1 MADDTTGRQDAGA
14 TGATDVRVLEVERAA
29 LGTTRLVGEP
39 LGELAPGE
47 VRLRIDRFALTANTI
62 TYAAMGDMLGYWG
75 FYPAAL
81 PWGRVPAMGWADV
94 VASANPE
101 IEVGGRYFGWYPMA
115 TSVDVLVV
123 PSTDGMRDQGEHRL
137 QHAAVYRSFTE
148 TTKDESY
155 APGGDAED
163 RHALLRG
170 LFATGYLADAFFADE
185 DYYGADDI
193 VVLSASSK
201 TAIGFAQRAA
211 TRGRRTIGV
220 TSARNADF
228 VRSVGFYDLVVTYD
242 DLGSLGGDGRTAV
255 AVDMAGD
262 AGVLAQVHE
271 RYDDRLRWSM
281 QIGMSH
287 HDAPP
292 AEISTGPTPK
302 LFFAPTEVARRA
314 QEWGRDEYQ
323 ARLGAAL
330 AAFVQGS
337 ESWLTVQR
345 VHGEAAAQ
353 QAWAEVLGGAVAPEF
368 GVIVSLH
375 DA

>member
-1 MADDTTGRQDAGA
+1 MTEDLESGSGN
-14 TGATDVRVLEVERAA
+14 VVLEVERGA
-29 LGTTRLVGEP
+29 LGATRLVEEP
-39 LGELAPGE
+39 LGELAEGA
-47 VRLRIDRFALTANTI
+47 VRFRVDRFAVTANTI
-62 TYAAMGDMLGYWG
+62 TYGKIGEMLGYWG
-75 FYPAAL
+75 FYPTEL

-101 IEVGGRYFGWYPMA
+101 VEVGGRYFGWYPMA
-115 TSVDVLVV
+115 SAVDVLVS
-123 PSTDGMRDQGEHRL
+123 PSADGLRDQGAHRRE
-137 QHAAVYRSFTE
+137 HAAVYRSFTQ
-148 TTKDESY
+148 TTKDPSY
-155 APGGDAED
+155 AAGGDAED

-170 LFATGYLADAFFADE
+170 LFATGYLADAFFADD
-185 DYYGADDI
+185 DYHGADDI

-242 DLGSLGGDGRTAV
+242 DLDALGTDDRTAV
-255 AVDMAGD
+255 SIDMAGN

-271 RYDDRLRWSM
+271 RYGDRLRYSM
-281 QIGMSH
+281 MIGMSH

-292 AEISTGPTPK
+292 AEIAVGPTPT
-302 LFFAPTEVARRA
+302 LFFAPTEVARRS
-314 QEWGRDEYQ
+314 QEWGREAYQ
-323 ARLGAAL
+323 ERLGEAL
-330 AAFVQGS
+330 SAFVAGS
-337 ESWLTVQR
+337 DAWLTVQR
-345 VHGEAAAQ
+345 VHGPTAADK
-353 QAWAEVLGGAVAPEF
+353 AWHDVLGGAVAPDV